1 MNAVRRVHLQLGSTD
16 SFREI
21 PTAVGPF
28 ARTAAGTAAGTAS
41 GFCFRAGISLA
52 RAGDMALSQRFSLP
66 YRDRLLADL
75 GIGREPVFAVRQVH
89 SREVLVVNG
98 EEPDVLAG
106 LEADGMVTA
115 RPDALLTVTVADCL
129 PLFVVDR
136 ATGVF
141 GLVHSGWKGTGI
153 ICEAMRLLNER
164 FGTRPADISVTIG
177 PGIGPCCYDVPEE
190 RAAGFAARFGAET
203 VVRGSDGKPRLD
215 LQSANVGLLQ
225 KAGVGEIT
233 VVADCTSCLPA
244 LGSFRRQ
251 GANSFTL
258 MLAYIGRVT

>member
-1 MNAVRRVHLQLGSTD
+1 MTD
-16 SFREI
+16 RFSDI
-21 PTAVGPF
+21 PTAVGTV
-28 ARTAAGTAAGTAS
+28 AGSAAGTR
-41 GFCFRAGISLA
+41 FRAGISLA
-52 RAGDMALSQRFSLP
+52 RAGDMALSRRFSLP
-66 YRDRLLADL
+66 CRDRLLADL

-89 SREVLVVNG
+89 SKEVLVVDG
-98 EEPDVLAG
+98 EEPDAIAG

-129 PLFVVDR
+129 PLFIVDR
-136 ATGVF
+136 ATGAF

-153 ICEAMRLLNER
+153 VLQAMRLLQER
-164 FGTRPADISVTIG
+164 FGTRAADVSVTVG
-177 PGIGPCCYDVPEE
+177 PGIGPCCYDVPDE
-190 RAAGFAARFGAET
+190 RAAGFAAQFGAEA

-215 LQSANVGLLQ
+215 LRSANVSLLQ

-233 VVADCTSCLPA
+233 VVTDCTSCSPA

-251 GANSFTL
+251 GPNSFTL